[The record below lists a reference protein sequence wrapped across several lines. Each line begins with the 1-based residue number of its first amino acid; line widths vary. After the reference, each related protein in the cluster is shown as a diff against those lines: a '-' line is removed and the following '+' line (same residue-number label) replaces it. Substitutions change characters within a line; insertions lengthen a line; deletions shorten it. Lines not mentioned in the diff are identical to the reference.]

1 MKKIILVFAIIATD
15 QLSKYLIK
23 SNLFLFESKSIIG
36 EYLRFTYIE
45 NPGLA
50 FGLPIVG
57 KLKGV
62 LFLVTLLIVAYIIR
76 YLLTNNKLF
85 RYEALSLCF
94 ILGGAIGNLIDRGLS
109 LFGLFGYKGVI
120 DFIDIG
126 LFEQSYRWFIFNVA
140 DSSVSIGI
148 GCYIFCSY
156 FYSRPDE
163 LEHETS

>member
-1 MKKIILVFAIIATD
+1 MKKIILVFAIIAID

-23 SNLFLFESKSIIG
+23 SNLFLFESKSIMG
-36 EYLRFTYIE
+36 KYLRFTYIE
-45 NPGLA
+45 NAGLA
-50 FGLPIVG
+50 FGLPVG

-62 LFLVTLLIVAYIIR
+62 LFLVTLLIAVYILR
-76 YLLTNNKLF
+76 YLLINNKLI
-85 RYEALSLCF
+85 RYEALSLSF
-94 ILGGAIGNLIDRGLS
+94 ILGGAIGNLIDRGFS
-109 LFGLFGYKGVI
+109 LFGLYGYKGVI

-140 DSSVSIGI
+140 DLSVSIGI

-156 FYSRPDE
+156 FCSRPDE

>member
-1 MKKIILVFAIIATD
+1 MKKIILVFAIVAID

-23 SNLFLFESKSIIG
+23 SNLFLFESKSIMG
-36 EYLRFTYIE
+36 RYLRFTYIE
-45 NPGLA
+45 NAGLA
-50 FGLPIVG
+50 FGLPVG

-62 LFLVTLLIVAYIIR
+62 LFLVTLLIVVYIIR
-76 YLLTNNKLF
+76 YLLINNKLI

-94 ILGGAIGNLIDRGLS
+94 ILGGAIGNLIDRGFS
-109 LFGLFGYKGVI
+109 LFELFGYKGVI